1 MTIDLLLT
9 SQQAVKVD
17 ENLLGGKAK
26 NLAWLSRQGL
36 PVPQWWVLT
45 TECFVQQLDALNIK
59 SWVQEELAKLGSEDG
74 KNANEAIANDVI
86 SEVATNIQQA
96 IGAQPLT
103 DDIQHKIRA
112 TLPPEI
118 LTTTSL
124 AIRSSVVGED
134 AEGASFAG
142 QMDSY
147 LYQQGEEAIF
157 SSVIKVMQSAFNH
170 RALAYRIHKG
180 LDVTDIRAAIIIQ
193 EMVDADVAGVMFTA
207 NPATGNRKQAM
218 ISSTWGCGEGIVSGA
233 CNTDEATVGL
243 FDNQIET
250 LINNKDTAFVFDQ
263 SSTHGATEV
272 AVDES
277 KQDIACLKEEQVL
290 RLRDLGL
297 QVAKTYQV
305 PQDIEWCLKDDQF
318 YLLQARPVTML
329 PPLNSDQDDVVV
341 WDNSNIQE
349 SYCGVTTPLTFSFAN
364 KAYKTVYEQTLR
376 LLGVSEKVVQ
386 EHQGMLENMLGLIHG
401 RVYYNINNWYRG
413 LLFLPS
419 FKTNKADMERMMG
432 LTDPVELIQDQE
444 LSTRDKIK
452 KIPQILRAL
461 YAMFSRFRNM
471 DNLVQEFRELFRK
484 EYDSVDRQTLHTLT
498 IGQLVTES
506 RRLDKSLLEN
516 WTTPIVNDFYVM
528 MMNGR
533 VHRWLEK
540 ISVEN
545 PEVVQN
551 NLLSG
556 EEGIESTEPTKYLLR
571 MCDYLRK
578 NSATEKLVLDSD
590 NSVLLG
596 LIQTQDEEFYRQC
609 QQYIELYGD
618 RTMGELK
625 LESITLRQDSSFMFA
640 ILKNF
645 LAKSDLTLATLAEN
659 EAKFRSEAE
668 EAVIPVIQKQLGGRA
683 LKKFNK
689 DLSALR
695 DAIRNRENMRLARTR
710 MFGLYRDIYVEIGE
724 QLAFYGQL
732 KDARDVFYLTL
743 EEIYA
748 YKDGRAVQTNL
759 QPLVDARKDEFAS
772 YEAEDLPHHF
782 WTKGA
787 VYCNNE
793 YEYPH
798 QNEDV
803 DLNAAHLKGTGCYP
817 GIVEEKIRLIFSPED
832 ELSLDGQILCT
843 VRTDPG
849 WAPLFPTAGGII
861 VERGSTLSHSAVVAR
876 ELGIP
881 AIVGVP
887 ELTKI
892 LKDQEL
898 VRMNGTTGKIERLD
912 VENV

>member
-1 MTIDLLLT
+1 MTIELFLT
-9 SQQAVKVD
+9 SEQAVKVD

-36 PVPQWWVLT
+36 PVPRWWVLT
-45 TECFVQQLDALNIK
+45 TECFSKQLKALKIEEWVQQ
-59 SWVQEELAKLGSEDG
+59 ELAKLSSED
-74 KNANEAIANDVI
+74 KTVENDVI
-86 SEVATNIQQA
+86 AQVATNIQKA
-96 IGAQPLT
+96 IGELPL
-103 DDIQHKIRA
+103 
-112 TLPPEI
+112 LPEI
-118 LTTTSL
+118 QQLVRENLSSDILTNTSL
-124 AIRSSVVGED
+124 AVRSSVVGED

-147 LYQQGEEAIF
+147 LYQQGEDAVFASI
-157 SSVIKVMQSAFNH
+157 IKVMQSAFNH

-180 LDVTDIRAAIIIQ
+180 LNITDIRAAIIIQ

-207 NPATGNRKQAM
+207 NPATGNRRQAM

-233 CNTDEATVGL
+233 CNTDETTVGL
-243 FDNQIET
+243 FDNEIET
-250 LINNKDTAFVFDQ
+250 LINNKDTTFVFDQ
-263 SSTHGATEV
+263 SSSHGAKEV
-272 AVDES
+272 AVEPS
-277 KQDIACLKEEQVL
+277 KQDIACLDNTQVYK
-290 RLRDLGL
+290 LRDLGL
-297 QVAKTYQV
+297 EIAKTYQV

-318 YLLQARPVTML
+318 YILQARPVTSL

-376 LLGVSEKVVQ
+376 LLGVSENVVQ

-419 FKTNKADMERMMG
+419 FKTNKSDMERMMG
-432 LTDPVELIQDQE
+432 LTDPVDMIQDQE
-444 LSTRDKIK
+444 LTTKDKIK
-452 KIPQILRAL
+452 KIPQIVRAL

-471 DNLVQEFRELFRK
+471 DTLVHDFRELFRK
-484 EYDSVDRQTLHTLT
+484 EYESIDRASLHTLT
-498 IGQLVTES
+498 IGQLISES

-533 VHRWLEK
+533 VHRWLDK
-540 ISVEN
+540 IGVEN

-556 EEGIESTEPTKYLLR
+556 EEGIESTEPTKMLLR

-578 NSATEKLVLDSD
+578 NSDTQNLVLTSE
-590 NSVLLG
+590 NSILLG
-596 LIQTQDEEFYRQC
+596 LIHTQDKEFYRQC

-625 LESITLRQDSSFMFA
+625 LESITLRQNSSFMFA

-645 LAKSDLTLATLAEN
+645 LAKSNLTLDTLAKN
-659 EAKFRSEAE
+659 EAKFRGEAE
-668 EAVIPVIQKQLGGRA
+668 EAVIPVIKKNLGKRA
-683 LKKFNK
+683 LKKFDK

-710 MFGLYRDIYVEIGE
+710 MFGLYRDIYVEIGQ
-724 QLAFYGQL
+724 QLAFYGKL
-732 KDARDVFYLTL
+732 KEARDVFYLTL
-743 EEIYA
+743 EDLYA
-748 YKDGRAVQTNL
+748 YKDGRAVQAQL
-759 QPLVDARKDEFAS
+759 QPLVDSRKEEFAS

-793 YEYPH
+793 FEYPH
-798 QNEDV
+798 QNEEV
-803 DLNAAHLKGTGCYP
+803 DLNASNLKGTGCYP

-892 LKDQEL
+892 LQDQESI
-898 VRMNGTTGKIERLD
+898 RMNGTTGKIERLGAEHD
-912 VENV
+912 